1 MEYTN
6 IYSLS
11 DPVTGEI
18 RYIGKTCNQ
27 LRKRLYAHINEC
39 KSDNKSHKISW
50 IKSILLNDKAP
61 IISIIDIVPTS
72 EWEFWEK
79 YWIEQFK
86 QWGFNLTNISKGG
99 YENNYKRSNQT
110 RDRMRKSKLGITL
123 SEEHKKKISKS
134 VKDNWKDNPREF
146 DKKYIIDRDL
156 LYNKYIIENLSM
168 PKLSKIFDCSPT
180 TVFRNLKDNN
190 ISKDKDS
197 WKDQLS
203 NGKKEVIQYDL
214 SGNFIKE
221 WTSVME
227 VKKEYSGN
235 ISSCCRGESLSASGY
250 IWRYKNEYIEI
261 DLDKLNYNKRKVK
274 KMDKDGNIVKVYNSI
289 KEASFDGFNESNIQD
304 CCVHR
309 LKTHRGF
316 IWRYFED
323 NSPIIHSKVIKKIIQ
338 YDLSGDF
345 IKEWPSIISASKELN
360 IGSNNISM
368 CCSGKY
374 KTCGGYIWKYKK
386 SILRFYLSVH
396 F

>member
-1 MEYTN
+1 MKEKTY
-6 IYSLS
+6 IYILK
-11 DPVTGEI
+11 DGDDI
-18 RYIGKTCNQ
+18 RYVGKTSYPKQ
-27 LRKRLYAHINEC
+27 RLYCHIKESNSG
-39 KSDNKSHKISW
+39 KSTHKINW
-50 IKSILLNDKAP
+50 IKSLIKINRKPELL
-61 IISIIDIVPTS
+61 IIDEVDICD
-72 EWEFWEK
+72 WRFWEK
-79 YWIEQFK
+79 YWITQFRC
-86 QWGFNLTNISKGG
+86 WGFKLTNLTSGG
-99 YENNYKRSNQT
+99 DGLTGYKHT
-110 RDRMRKSKLGITL
+110 EL
-123 SEEHKKKISKS
+123 SINKMKKKFIENPNYNKS
-134 VKDNWKDNPREF
+134 S

-168 PKLSKIFDCSPT
+168 PKLSKLFGCSQT
-180 TVFRNLKDNN
+180 TVFRNLKDND

-221 WTSVME
+221 WPSVME

-235 ISSCCRGESLSASGY
+235 ISSCCRGESLSANGY

-304 CCVHR
+304 CCVYR
-309 LKTHRGF
+309 LKTHREF

-386 SILRFYLSVH
+386 SILT
-396 F
+396 